1 MTKTLLTKIII
12 GILAT
17 GTVGTV
23 GLVVASKIP
32 VTSQVVKSV
41 PAIAKYVDIVTFNK
55 GLSDEELTKVLDRA
69 KYFGEPMIK
78 EWKEQHG
85 IYNDYNNEDIY
96 SIDQIIR
103 GDNDDYSDETS
114 ALCQEFADWLNEVYI
129 KEINKIMLDAMSRAT
144 AEQAQQI
151 INRYTYRGQS
161 AEPQIQYMDENGQII
176 TIKGQD
182 NIDEYYRSQGLDPNS
197 SMSIPEQ
204 QMLKQKQQNEERMK
218 QQMEQKKQNAT
229 SNQ

>member
-1 MTKTLLTKIII
+1 MTKALLTKIVI
-12 GILAT
+12 GVLAT

-23 GLVVASKIP
+23 GLVVASKNP

-69 KYFGEPMIK
+69 KYFYEPRII

-85 IYNDYNNEDIY
+85 IYNNYNNPDIY
-96 SIDQIIR
+96 SNFEIIY
-103 GDNDDYSDETS
+103 GDNSPAETL
-114 ALCQEFADWLNEVYI
+114 ALDSVMEEFNNWYNEVLV
-129 KEINKIMLDAMSRAT
+129 KDVNEIMLDAMSRAT

-151 INRYTYRGQS
+151 INKYEHGESREPYITYT
-161 AEPQIQYMDENGQII
+161 DENGQTV
-176 TIKGQD
+176 TIKGRD
-182 NIDEYYRSQGLDPNS
+182 NINEYYRSQGLDPNS
-197 SMSIPEQ
+197 PMNLQEQKMLQEQ
-204 QMLKQKQQNEERMK
+204 QRLQQE
-218 QQMEQKKQNAT
+218 MEQQKKNH